1 MNMPKETL
9 GQQLAREAGE
19 YLADLR
25 ALREELKTAEGWIA
39 LGLLVLAGLIAV
51 AWAIVSLGYNPP
63 NDHILSMLYKF
74 GLRPCKPIDNFSGVV
89 IFVDLFLLMFLTVIT
104 LGNVFNMM
112 KRVREGLPRDPRD
125 LIISTSLMIVAGL
138 GGIIF
143 MIWSC

>member
-39 LGLLVLAGLIAV
+39 LGLLVLAGLIAA

>member
-1 MNMPKETL
+1 MRKETL
-9 GQQLAREAGE
+9 GEQLAREARE
-19 YLADLR
+19 YLADFR
-25 ALREELKTAEGWIA
+25 ALREDLKNAEGWIA
-39 LGLLVLAGLIAV
+39 LALLILAALIAV

-112 KRVREGLPRDPRD
+112 KRVREGQPREPRD

-143 MIWSC
+143 MISSC